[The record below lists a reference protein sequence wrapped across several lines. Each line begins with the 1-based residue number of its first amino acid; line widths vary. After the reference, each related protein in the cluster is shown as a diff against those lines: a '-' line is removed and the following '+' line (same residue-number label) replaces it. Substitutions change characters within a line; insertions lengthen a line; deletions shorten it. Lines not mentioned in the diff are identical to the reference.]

1 MPDLSNQRRL
11 AAQLLKC
18 GEGRV
23 WIDPAS
29 QEELA
34 DAVTRADIR
43 SAIKARV
50 IRRKRIVGTSRVRAR
65 RHRAEVAK
73 GRHSGPGSRR
83 GTPYARVDRKERWMR
98 RIRAQRSLLN
108 ELREQKRIPAPIYR
122 EFYRRAKG
130 GMFRSRA
137 HLLLNLRL
145 GGHLPPET
153 PAAAPSARGR

>member
-11 AAQLLKC
+11 AAALLKC

-34 DAVTRADIR
+34 DAVTRSDVR
-43 SAIKARV
+43 SAIKAGV
-50 IRRKRIVGTSRVRAR
+50 IRRLPIRGTSRVRAR
-65 RHRAEVAK
+65 RRALEIAK

-83 GTPYARVDRKERWMR
+83 GTPFARVPRKERWMR
-98 RIRAQRSLLN
+98 RIRAQRDLLR
-108 ELREQKRIPAPIYR
+108 ELRDGKKIPAGVYR

-137 HLLLNLRL
+137 HLLVNLRL
-145 GGHLPPET
+145 AGHVPEAKT
-153 PAAAPSARGR
+153 

>member
-11 AAQLLKC
+11 AALLLKC
-18 GEGRV
+18 GQGRV

-34 DAVTRADIR
+34 DAVTRADVR
-43 SAIKARV
+43 SAIRAGV
-50 IRRKRIVGTSRVRAR
+50 IRKQAVQGTSRVRAR
-65 RHRAEVAK
+65 RHAAEVAR

-83 GTPYARVDRKERWMR
+83 GSPFARASRKSRWMR
-98 RIRAQRSLLN
+98 RIRAQRDLLAT
-108 ELREQKRIPAPIYR
+108 LRRDRRIPPKVYR

-145 GGHLPPET
+145 AGAI
-153 PAAAPSARGR
+153 PAEGSP

>member
-11 AAQLLKC
+11 AASLLKC

-34 DAVTRADIR
+34 DAVTRSDVR

-50 IRRKRIVGTSRVRAR
+50 IRRTPIAGTSRARAR
-65 RHRAEVAK
+65 RHAKEVGK

-83 GTPYARVDRKERWMR
+83 SSRPR
-98 RIRAQRSLLN
+98 
-108 ELREQKRIPAPIYR
+108 
-122 EFYRRAKG
+122 RRA
-130 GMFRSRA
+130 FRRSRTGLA
-137 HLLLNLRL
+137 SSSTEPTFIILARDL
-145 GGHLPPET
+145 GQT
-153 PAAAPSARGR
+153 NFAS

>member
-1 MPDLSNQRRL
+1 MPDLTNQRRL
-11 AAQLLKC
+11 ASLLLKC

-43 SAIKARV
+43 SAIKAGV
-50 IRRKRIVGTSRVRAR
+50 IRANRIRGTSRGRAR
-65 RHRAEVAK
+65 LHAEEVKK

-83 GTPYARVDRKERWMR
+83 GTPSSRVPRKQRWMR
-98 RIRAQRSLLN
+98 RIRAQRDLLA
-108 ELREQKRIPAPIYR
+108 ELRDGKKLPAKVYR
-122 EFYRRAKG
+122 EFYRKAKG

-137 HLLLNLRL
+137 HLLINLRL
-145 GGHLPPET
+145 AGHV
-153 PAAAPSARGR
+153 PAEATK

>member
-11 AAQLLKC
+11 AAALLKC

-29 QEELA
+29 TEELA
-34 DAVTRADIR
+34 DAVTRSDVR
-43 SAIKARV
+43 SAIKAGV
-50 IRRKRIVGTSRVRAR
+50 IRRKAIRGTSRVRAR
-65 RHRAEVAK
+65 RHAAEVAK

-83 GTPYARVDRKERWMR
+83 GSPLARVPKKERWMR
-98 RIRAQRSLLN
+98 RIRAQRSLLA
-108 ELREQKRIPAPIYR
+108 ELRESKKIPAGVYR

-137 HLLLNLRL
+137 HLLVNLRL
-145 GGHLPPET
+145 AGHLKEG
-153 PAAAPSARGR
+153 AA

>member
-11 AAQLLKC
+11 AASLLKC

-34 DAVTRADIR
+34 DAVTRSDVR
-43 SAIKARV
+43 SAIKAGV
-50 IRRKRIVGTSRVRAR
+50 IRKLRVRGTSRGRAR
-65 RHRAEVAK
+65 RHDREVAK

-83 GTPYARVDRKERWMR
+83 GTPSARVPRKERWMR
-98 RIRAQRSLLN
+98 RIRAQRKL
-108 ELREQKRIPAPIYR
+108 LRELKESKKITSGVYR

-137 HLLLNLRL
+137 HLVVNLRL
-145 GGHLPPET
+145 AGHLPQG
-153 PAAAPSARGR
+153 AP

>member
-1 MPDLSNQRRL
+1 MPDLSNQRRM
-11 AAQLLKC
+11 AAALLKC

-34 DAVTRADIR
+34 DAVTRSDLR
-43 SAIKARV
+43 SAIKAGV
-50 IRRKRIVGTSRVRAR
+50 IRRKPIQGTSRVRAR
-65 RHRAEVAK
+65 KHALEVAK

-83 GTPYARVDRKERWMR
+83 GTPFSRVPRKERWIR
-98 RIRAQRSLLN
+98 RIRAQRETLA
-108 ELREQKRIPAPIYR
+108 ELRAQRKITPTVYR

-137 HLLLNLRL
+137 HLLANLRL
-145 GGHLPPET
+145 AGHLKE
-153 PAAAPSARGR
+153 AAP